1 MAPKPSTKPAK
12 TTRTAKAKAPP
23 KSRAEISTARARARE
38 AAIVAEEKAIDAL
51 LDAMAAG
58 KSLARACELD
68 GMPSRSTFLRRVAAD
83 KELQARYAAAMQAR
97 ADVLAE
103 ETLEIA
109 DDDSQDTILGEN
121 GPRANTEWIARSK
134 LRVAARQWFI
144 AKVAPKKYGDKLDVD
159 HGVQEGNPLLTL
171 LAKMGGSTLPLAPNT
186 PDTLDDEGE

>member
-1 MAPKPSTKPAK
+1 MAPKPAAKPAK
-12 TTRTAKAKAPP
+12 TPRTVKPKTARKSKA
-23 KSRAEISTARARARE
+23 ETSTARARARE
-38 AAIVAEEKAIDAL
+38 AAIAAAEQAIEAL
-51 LDAMAAG
+51 LDAMAG
-58 KSLARACELD
+58 GQSLAKACEMD
-68 GMPSRSTFLRRVAAD
+68 GMPSRATFLRRVAAD

-109 DDDSQDTILGEN
+109 DDASQDTLYGEN
-121 GPRANTEWIARSK
+121 GPRANAEWIARSK

-171 LAKMGGSTLPLAPNT
+171 LAKMGGSALPLAPNT
-186 PDTLDDEGE
+186 PDDEDE